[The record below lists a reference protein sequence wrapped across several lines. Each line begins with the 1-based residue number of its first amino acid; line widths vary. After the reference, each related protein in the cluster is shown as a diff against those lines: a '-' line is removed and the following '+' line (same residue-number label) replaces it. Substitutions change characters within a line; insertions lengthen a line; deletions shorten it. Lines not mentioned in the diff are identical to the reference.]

1 MESWQTAI
9 TTSDETHI
17 WTRGYEVTSLMAR
30 ATFSDT
36 FFLLHQDRLPTEGER
51 RLIDA
56 ILVAVSNDGPG
67 APSAAAA
74 RIVASGNRRSME
86 AAIAAGVLAIGDVH
100 GGAGTECMREIAA
113 CLDHVRRESI
123 SIQESAYLAIAEALA
138 HDWRIPGLGGRNQ
151 SRDPRVDALFG
162 MARESGLARDG
173 IAVMEAL
180 EKAARENIRSLPI
193 NLEGAI
199 AAVLTDLGF
208 YPLMA
213 SLIFIVGRVAGLTAE
228 VMEEHQREKPMH
240 VRIPVKYDGRPPRR
254 LE

>member
-17 WTRGYEVTSLMAR
+17 WTRGYDVTSLMEK
-30 ATFSDT
+30 ATFTDT
-36 FFLLHQDRLPTEGER
+36 FFLLHQDRLPTEDER

-56 ILVAVSNDGPG
+56 ILVAVSNDGPD

-113 CLDHVRRESI
+113 CLDHVRHDSI
-123 SIQESAYLAIAEALA
+123 SIQEAAYLAIAEALA
-138 HDWRIPGLGGRNQ
+138 HDWRIPGLGGRM
-151 SRDPRVDALFG
+151 SRDPRVDTLFS

-180 EKAARENIRSLPI
+180 EKAAQENIKSLPI
-193 NLEGAI
+193 NLEGAV

-208 YPLMA
+208 YPSMA

-228 VMEEHQREKPMH
+228 VLEEHRREKPMH
-240 VRIPVKYDGRPPRR
+240 VRIPVKYDGRPPRQ
-254 LE
+254 LD